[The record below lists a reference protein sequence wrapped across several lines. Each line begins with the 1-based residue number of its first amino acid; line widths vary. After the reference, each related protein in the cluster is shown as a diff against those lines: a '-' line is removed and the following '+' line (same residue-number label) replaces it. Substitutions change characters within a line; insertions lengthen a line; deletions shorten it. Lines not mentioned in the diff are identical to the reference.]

1 MSKVWQEFPEINQQD
16 LENRTSEI
24 MDAVERG
31 ESFTLTRHGRKIATI
46 TPINTAGEQRS
57 GR

>member
-1 MSKVWQEFPEINQQD
+1 VWQELPEINQQD

-24 MDAVERG
+24 MDALERG

-46 TPINTAGEQRS
+46 APISRRRKEERS
-57 GR
+57 GH